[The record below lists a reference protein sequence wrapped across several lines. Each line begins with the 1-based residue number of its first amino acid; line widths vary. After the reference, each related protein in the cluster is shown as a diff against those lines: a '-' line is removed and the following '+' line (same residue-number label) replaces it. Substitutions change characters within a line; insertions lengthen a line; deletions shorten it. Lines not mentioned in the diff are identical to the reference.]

1 MKFLHYLLITLFFSL
16 NNTNIFSQK
25 TQTQSCATETT
36 EENRQ
41 FIEDNMDLIRYYEN
55 EYYLL
60 KESKSSTA
68 LTSIPVKIHIVTNDD
83 GSGGIEIN
91 DVLSEFDEVN
101 SYFQNSFVEFY
112 ICDEVNYINSSSL
125 YQYDT
130 NNQQDLLFENHQPD
144 ILNVYFVDEIAFGEG
159 YACGYTYLPGNS
171 SPYYDVVVMQN
182 SCTTSN
188 DGTTLTHEMGH
199 HLNLTHTHGDTNG
212 TLTDELVNGTNCSY
226 AGDYLCDTPAD
237 PQLNSGNVYDVNCQY
252 YVSGTPPTDAQG
264 NLFDPDTSNIM
275 SYAPQSCTNTL
286 TEQQY
291 ARMYAGYHAFK
302 NYYACP
308 SLNVAFS
315 SDEATIDCG
324 EQLEVNFS
332 DNSINSNTWEWDV
345 NGDDIID
352 STEQNF
358 SFIYDSSGIFD
369 VRLTVSDGIESIT
382 KVFPDYITFEGNSY
396 ETSKIYL
403 NVSIK
408 NGINQNTWEFK
419 DSSGTILYEG
429 GPYDTANNQNEVYS
443 YEFETGNDCY
453 VFTMYDSEGDGLTN
467 NNLWFDPE
475 FYELLD
481 ENNVSIKYGT
491 EFEYEES
498 TSIRNSYLDLS
509 NPTDISFMIYPNPA
523 GDFINLKSDS
533 YIDGYLI
540 YDIKGSLIL
549 EGTNNNS
556 NDLTISLKN
565 IYSGIYFV
573 QIKSGTYKETVK
585 FIKK

>member
-41 FIEDNMDLIRYYEN
+41 FIEGNMDLIRYYEN

-125 YQYDT
+125 YQFDT
-130 NNQQDLLFENHQPD
+130 ENQQDLLYENHQSD

-171 SPYYDVVVMQN
+171 SQYYDVVVMQN

-188 DGTTLTHEMGH
+188 DNTTLTHEMGH

-212 TLTDELVNGTNCSY
+212 TLTDELVNGTNCAT

-237 PQLNSGNVYDVNCQY
+237 PQLNGGNVNNVNCLY
-252 YVSGTPPTDAQG
+252 SVSGTPPTDAQG

-275 SYAPQSCTNTL
+275 SYAPQACTNTI
-286 TEQQY
+286 TDQQY
-291 ARMYAGYHAFK
+291 ARMYAGYHAYK

-315 SDEATIDCG
+315 SDETAVDCG

-332 DNSINSNTWEWDV
+332 DNSTNSNTWEWDV
-345 NGDDIID
+345 NGDDVID
-352 STEQNF
+352 YTESSF
-358 SFIYDSSGIFD
+358 SHTYESPGSYD
-369 VRLTVSDGIESIT
+369 VSLKISNGSETIT
-382 KVFPDYITFEGNSY
+382 KVFPNYISFEANLF
-396 ETSKIYL
+396 ETSKIFL
-403 NVSIK
+403 NVSVK
-408 NGINQNTWEFK
+408 NGVNQNTWEFK
-419 DSSGTILYEG
+419 DSSGSVLYSG
-429 GPYDTANNQNEVYS
+429 GPYDTANGVGETYS
-443 YEFETGNDCY
+443 HEFDAGLDCY
-453 VFTMYDSEGDGLTN
+453 TFTMYDSNGDGLTN
-467 NNLWFDPE
+467 DSWNQGSE
-475 FYELLD
+475 YYELLD
-481 ENNVSIKYGT
+481 ENNITIKYGRD
-491 EFEYEES
+491 FGSEES
-498 TSIRNSYLDLS
+498 TSIKNEYLSLS
-509 NPTDISFMIYPNPA
+509 NPMDISFMIYPNPA
-523 GDFINLKSDS
+523 SDFINLKSDS
-533 YIDGYLI
+533 AIDGYLI

-565 IYSGIYFV
+565 VYSGIYFV
-573 QIKSGTYKETVK
+573 QIKSGAYKETVK